1 VLGAQGD
8 AGGLQRAIESEGIA
22 ADYAQFQQERD
33 DPYKKVQYMQSLLQG
48 LPVEALTREYVEPSD
63 LAKFLRL
70 QVLAAGLISDLWGG
84 ANPVFGGNKTTT
96 TTPTS

>member
-1 VLGAQGD
+1 VPLS
-8 AGGLQRAIESEGIA
+8 LKELPLI
-22 ADYAQFQQERD
+22 YAQFQQERD

-63 LAKFLRL
+63 LATILGY
-70 QVLAAGLISDLWGG
+70 AGSGAGILKDLFGG